1 MTTLQGGIPAQ
12 KTADTAE
19 WAGEGG
25 PAAHCYPGGAA
36 SRLIPDMFEE

>member
-1 MTTLQGGIPAQ
+1 MTTMQGGIPAQ

-19 WAGEGG
+19 WAGEVQRHTVT
-25 PAAHCYPGGAA
+25 PGAA